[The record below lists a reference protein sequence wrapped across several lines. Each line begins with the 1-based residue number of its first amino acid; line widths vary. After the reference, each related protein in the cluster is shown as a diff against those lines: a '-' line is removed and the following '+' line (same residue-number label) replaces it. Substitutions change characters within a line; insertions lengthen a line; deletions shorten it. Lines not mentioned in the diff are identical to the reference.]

1 MIKFFSLPILFL
13 MLVLFASCG
22 SGETKDAKE
31 SPDPVDQKSE
41 IKVQTT
47 SHGPKTI
54 TRNILQDKN
63 GDIWIATFEGVF
75 KYDASLPSSE
85 GSEGNEPVRQEKLFT
100 NMTSEVSSARFFS
113 ILEDSKGNIWLGS
126 IGSGV
131 YFYDGVNF
139 QNFTTEDGL
148 VNNEV
153 TSIYE
158 DKSGNIWFGVNG
170 GLSRY
175 EPSEVS
181 MKSEKVQAI
190 GESILQNFII
200 EDDSIREDHSG
211 KIIPDFSRPPIEV
224 TSIVE
229 DKTGKLWIATRGNT
243 FIYEGEKFTAV
254 TYQGKPF
261 KNVRSLLKDS
271 KGNIWLGGNDGLWRY
286 DPSVASIIGGGTFT
300 NFSQNFMG
308 SIIEDSK
315 GNIWTTSE
323 GPQGWILS
331 RYDAL
336 SLSQNKPA
344 VTEINPNEG
353 KMLFGIMEDNDGS
366 IWVGSLGVLCFDPK
380 VPVEKENTSL

>member
-31 SPDPVDQKSE
+31 SPDPVDQKSK

-54 TRNILQDKN
+54 TRNILKDKN

-85 GSEGNEPVRQEKLFT
+85 GFEGNEPVRQEKLFT

-113 ILEDSKGNIWLGS
+113 ILEDSKGKIWLGS

-175 EPSEVS
+175 EPSEES
-181 MKSEKVQAI
+181 RNSGKSI
-190 GESILQNFII
+190 FQNFII
-200 EDDSIREDHSG
+200 EEDSIREDHTG

-243 FIYEGEKFTAV
+243 FVYDREKFTAV
-254 TYQGKPF
+254 TYRGKPF

-286 DPSVASIIGGGTFT
+286 EPSAASSAGDGTFT
-300 NFSQNFMG
+300 NFSQNFVG
-308 SIIEDSK
+308 YIIEDSK
-315 GNIWTTSE
+315 GNIWTGSE
-323 GPQGWILS
+323 VDKGWILS
-331 RYDAL
+331 RYEAL
-336 SLSQNKPA
+336 SLSQDKIKVA
-344 VTEINPNEG
+344 EINPNEG
-353 KMLFGIMEDNDGS
+353 KMLFGIMEANDGS